1 MMPKKLIKIGFRSIL
16 ISLWIKKGL
25 DLWPSLPN
33 HVKVSLKVMA
43 IPIFVIPCLYF
54 HDKMI
59 HNPGYIE
66 KFTPPSVF
74 MLIMASQL
82 PKLMEYEILYIS
94 NRLWFFHEIKKF
106 LCYFSRTSFS
116 EVIIFSRDNLDSVIF
131 PFLGLAWISVIYDIA
146 PPYRQLCNVI
156 LTCLSLRVYSYCQSS

>member
-33 HVKVSLKVMA
+33 HAKVSLKVMA

-106 LCYFSRTSFS
+106 LCYFSRTSFQKLLFLA
-116 EVIIFSRDNLDSVIF
+116 EIILIQSF
-131 PFLGLAWISVIYDIA
+131 FLFWV
-146 PPYRQLCNVI
+146 
-156 LTCLSLRVYSYCQSS
+156 

>member
-1 MMPKKLIKIGFRSIL
+1 
-16 ISLWIKKGL
+16 
-25 DLWPSLPN
+25 
-33 HVKVSLKVMA
+33 MA

-94 NRLWFFHEIKKF
+94 NRL
-106 LCYFSRTSFS
+106 
-116 EVIIFSRDNLDSVIF
+116 
-131 PFLGLAWISVIYDIA
+131 
-146 PPYRQLCNVI
+146 
-156 LTCLSLRVYSYCQSS
+156 

>member
-33 HVKVSLKVMA
+33 HAKVSLKVMA

-106 LCYFSRTSFS
+106 LWYFSRTSFQKLLFLA
-116 EVIIFSRDNLDSVIF
+116 EIILIQSF
-131 PFLGLAWISVIYDIA
+131 FLFWV
-146 PPYRQLCNVI
+146 
-156 LTCLSLRVYSYCQSS
+156 